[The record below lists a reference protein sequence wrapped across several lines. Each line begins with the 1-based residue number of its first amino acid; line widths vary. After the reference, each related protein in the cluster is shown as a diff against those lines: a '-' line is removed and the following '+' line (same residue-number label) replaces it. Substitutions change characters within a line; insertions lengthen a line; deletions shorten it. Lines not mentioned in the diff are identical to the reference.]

1 MAGFQF
7 HFMTAVCLHFY
18 INDHISGFDDYLRRL
33 TPEQNER
40 NLWFRDYWEDIF
52 DCNVDQRSYYRE
64 TKGHKRRKLCNPKLR

>member
-1 MAGFQF
+1 
-7 HFMTAVCLHFY
+7 MTAVCLHFY

-64 TKGHKRRKLCNPKLR
+64 AKGHKRRKLCNPKLR